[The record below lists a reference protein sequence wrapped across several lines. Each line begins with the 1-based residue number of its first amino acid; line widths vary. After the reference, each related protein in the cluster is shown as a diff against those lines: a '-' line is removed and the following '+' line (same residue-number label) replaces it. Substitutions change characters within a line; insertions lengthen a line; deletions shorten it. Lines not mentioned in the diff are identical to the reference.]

1 LLLGLTGGIATG
13 KSTVS
18 AMFRQRGAKIVD
30 ADQIAHEVVEP
41 DTKGS
46 LLIRQQF
53 GSDMFT
59 ADGRLDRKKLGR
71 HVFQHPSER
80 KKLEQILHPL
90 IRQEM
95 KEQTCLFLEI
105 DPKAIVILDVPLL
118 FESHLTTW
126 VEKVIVV
133 YVPEHVQLTRLINR
147 DHFAE
152 AEAKQRIQAQMSIE
166 EKKRRADFVIDNQG
180 SYQNTERQVNQLWN
194 FLISKNG

>member
-1 LLLGLTGGIATG
+1 MLLGLTGGIATG

-18 AMFRQRGAKIVD
+18 AMLRQRGAKIVD

-46 LLIRQQF
+46 FLIRQQF

-71 HVFQHPSER
+71 HVFQQPSER

-95 KEQTCLFLEI
+95 KEQTRLFLES
-105 DPKAIVILDVPLL
+105 DPKAIVVWDVPLL

-133 YVPEHVQLTRLINR
+133 YVPEHVQLARLMNR
-147 DHFAE
+147 DHFAVD
-152 AEAKQRIQAQMSIE
+152 EAKQRIQAQMSIE
-166 EKKRRADFVIDNQG
+166 EKRRRADFVIDNQG

>member
-1 LLLGLTGGIATG
+1 MLLGLTGGIATG

-18 AMFRQRGAKIVD
+18 AMLRQRGAKIVD

-46 LLIRQQF
+46 LLIRQHF

-71 HVFQHPSER
+71 HVFQQPSER

-95 KEQTCLFLEI
+95 KEQTRLWLER
-105 DPKAIVILDVPLL
+105 DPRAIVVWDVPLL

-133 YVPEHVQLTRLINR
+133 YVPEHIQLTRLISR
-147 DHFAE
+147 DHFAV

-194 FLISKNG
+194 FLMSKNG